1 MSFKFIEAK
10 DINREQYLDYIA
22 EWKRHGGPIV
32 PASSDPKGE
41 TFEQMLQKWSDEKSI
56 AMYER
61 GLVPATTYFLVD
73 QQEKIYG
80 SLNLRY
86 ALNDYLLKAG
96 GHIGYGG
103 RPTMR
108 KKGYASMM
116 LEQALLI
123 CREMKLKKVLI
134 TCDDDNIGSAKTIEK
149 CGGILENKVE
159 DNQKIKR
166 RYWIIL

>member
-22 EWKRHGGPIV
+22 EWKRHGGTIV
-32 PASSDPKGE
+32 PASSDPKDE

-56 AMYER
+56 DMYER
-61 GLVPATTYFLVD
+61 GWVPATTYFLVD

-96 GHIGYGG
+96 GTYWIWGTSYYE
-103 RPTMR
+103 
-108 KKGYASMM
+108 KKG
-116 LEQALLI
+116 I
-123 CREMKLKKVLI
+123 CLNDARAGFVNL
-134 TCDDDNIGSAKTIEK
+134 S
-149 CGGILENKVE
+149 
-159 DNQKIKR
+159 
-166 RYWIIL
+166 